1 MISFRTRGGDGDLLH
16 NLPLVSSPQHRV
28 MMLQDVHMATLCVA
42 CLWPIISLAQP
53 GLEELLNCRNIHF
66 TTISANLCPKLFQNV
81 WPWQDL
87 NLHLMPDGTRTRNIQ
102 IRGLMHYPL
111 CDELLYQLSYMA
123 GESSLT
129 EESNT
134 HTTLQHAVEMFLSVK
149 HTHTHTWTGVASSKN
164 VNFHEQICL

>member
-1 MISFRTRGGDGDLLH
+1 MMFKIDLCKYSSH
-16 NLPLVSSPQHRV
+16 PTTSASKPSIKKCVS
-28 MMLQDVHMATLCVA
+28 
-42 CLWPIISLAQP
+42 
-53 GLEELLNCRNIHF
+53 
-66 TTISANLCPKLFQNV
+66 TIQNV
-81 WPWQDL
+81 RPWQDL

-123 GESSLT
+123 GESSLA

-149 HTHTHTWTGVASSKN
+149 HTHTHTWAGVTSSKN
-164 VNFHEQICL
+164 VNFHEQICLESSQKYKIRETTIWSIWSIWRRKKNYEKWKSFQKWLPPP